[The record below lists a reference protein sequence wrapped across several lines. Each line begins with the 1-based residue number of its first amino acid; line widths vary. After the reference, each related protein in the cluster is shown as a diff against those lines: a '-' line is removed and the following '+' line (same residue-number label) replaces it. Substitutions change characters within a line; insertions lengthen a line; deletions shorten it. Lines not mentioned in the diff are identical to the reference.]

1 MSEEN
6 YLFYKGLPVFRNG
19 RTIYY
24 GNSYDPCI
32 VMLQVLNTRKIKD
45 IDAADR
51 VIIQLFSND
60 QSLSPAERMIKK
72 SEKKG
77 LCQALELANI
87 WLDNEKAKTN

>member
-6 YLFYKGLPVFRNG
+6 YLFYKGYPVVRSG

-24 GNSYDPCI
+24 GNSYDPFI
-32 VMLQVLNTRKIKD
+32 VKLLVLNTRQIKGVD
-45 IDAADR
+45 VADR
-51 VIIQLFSND
+51 VIIQLFSKD

-77 LCQALELANI
+77 LSQALELANI
-87 WLDNEKAKTN
+87 WLDNEKAKSN